1 MADKTLIRIA
11 ALLRQAEGTDN
22 EHEAEAFM
30 AAAQRLATL
39 ESVDLALARS
49 HTAAKERRKTPEQR
63 TISIGEAGKRGL
75 GTYVQ
80 LFVAIAGANEVT
92 CDVARNSTYVY
103 AYGFGEDIDVCEAL
117 YSSLVVQMVAACERF
132 LRSGTHRAE
141 LVWGRD
147 RGRWVQRPVHAT
159 TARINFQNAFA
170 VEVGSRL
177 QHANQQ
183 ARSEAEQRLARQA
196 ADEAAGGSAV
206 PVDAA
211 AGTTLGRS
219 SSVAVA
225 LRAKELEITDFYQRT
240 SQARGSWRGSSAGYS
255 ESSQRAGKRAGKQA
269 QLGRRTAIGGQRKA
283 LR

>member
-1 MADKTLIRIA
+1 MTDKTLSRIA

-80 LFVAIAGANEVT
+80 LFVAIAAANEVT

-103 AYGFGEDIDVCEAL
+103 AYGFGDDIDVCEAL

-132 LRSGTHRAE
+132 LRSGAHRDE
-141 LVWGRD
+141 LVWGRE

-177 QHANQQ
+177 QQADKQ
-183 ARSEAEQRLARQA
+183 ARAEAEQRVAQQA
-196 ADEAAGGSAV
+196 AAERAAASSAGEPAAGGRQ
-206 PVDAA
+206 P
-211 AGTTLGRS
+211 G
-219 SSVAVA
+219 SVAVA
-225 LRAKELEITDFYQRT
+225 LRAKELEIVDFYQRT
-240 SQARGSWRGSSAGYS
+240 SQARGAWRGSSAGYS
-255 ESSQRAGKRAGKQA
+255 ESSQRAGKRAGRQA
-269 QLGRRTAIGGQRKA
+269 QLGRRTAIGGQRQA